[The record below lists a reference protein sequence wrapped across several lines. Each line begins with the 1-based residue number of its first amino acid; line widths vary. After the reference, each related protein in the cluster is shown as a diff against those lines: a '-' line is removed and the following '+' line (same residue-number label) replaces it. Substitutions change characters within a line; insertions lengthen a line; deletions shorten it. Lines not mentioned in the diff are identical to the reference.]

1 MGVRE
6 VKLMKDFGLF
16 ISEGQKCILNKT
28 LMLKCYKI
36 NFMKIEFENSIRRLS
51 FLCRLTGIKIAWINP
66 CQGKIFSF
74 FKLRARRCVSSHPK
88 ISEKYFFFHKNM
100 QKFFQVGFFSF
111 LGLELEIGPSSCSIH
126 YWHVPLIYFLSTL

>member
-1 MGVRE
+1 MLEAVQQIYSRDLMGVRE

-66 CQGKIFSF
+66 GQGKIFSF
-74 FKLRARRCVSSHPK
+74 FKLGARRCVSSHPK
-88 ISEKYFFFHKNM
+88 ISEKYFFFTKICKN
-100 QKFFQVGFFSF
+100 FFRLVF
-111 LGLELEIGPSSCSIH
+111 L
-126 YWHVPLIYFLSTL
+126 VF